1 MLDNNIDW
9 CDVDSDEEYSIPL
22 LPPLPLVDLC
32 FPLGDKEKDETKMTC
47 SSGTLSETSEPSS
60 STAGSCRNSAEEVSG
75 QKASDRLWS
84 QNDRVKIHLKSKKTA
99 QYDCVVE
106 KFPKRNG
113 LKNKKT
119 PKWVCFIGKFPK
131 LTTIDDMISFVKS
144 TGINFTE
151 IRMGPKRNPK
161 KTTFGY
167 VDLPTKRDYDKLLT
181 LDGSLYKGRRI
192 RVDRANPKKSAHQT
206 VFHARKTQIV
216 TNVKQTDGLGL
227 GRQRCQQK
235 ARQRLHDVHSNPVIG
250 EKTQVPRTVCP
261 EVKRAG
267 CNKVTARSRRWKRFM
282 YNQKRGQRYKHM
294 YVKTSKDS
302 GVFVNSSSR
311 ILQPEGMK

>member
-9 CDVDSDEEYSIPL
+9 CDVDSDEEYCIPL

-32 FPLGDKEKDETKMTC
+32 FPLGDKEKEEPKMTC

-60 STAGSCRNSAEEVSG
+60 STAGSCRNSANEVNG
-75 QKASDRLWS
+75 LSDRLWS
-84 QNDRVKIHLKSKKTA
+84 QNDRVKINLKNKKTP
-99 QYDCVVE
+99 VVE
-106 KFPKRNG
+106 KFPKING
-113 LKNKKT
+113 LKNKTT

-161 KTTFGY
+161 KTAFGY
-167 VDLPTKRDYDKLLT
+167 VDLPTKKDYDKLLT

-192 RVDRANPKKSAHQT
+192 RVDRANRKKSALQM
-206 VFHARKTQIV
+206 VSNARKVQI
-216 TNVKQTDGLGL
+216 TTGKQTDGCCS
-227 GRQRCQQK
+227 RDRFQQK
-235 ARQRLHDVHSNPVIG
+235 NRLKLQDFHSNPIY
-250 EKTQVPRTVCP
+250 EKKIEAPRKPSP
-261 EVKRAG
+261 EVKRVG
-267 CNKVTARSRRWKRFM
+267 CNKATARSRRWKRIM

-302 GVFVNSSSR
+302 AVFMNCSSR
-311 ILQPEGMK
+311 SIQHEGIK

>member
-9 CDVDSDEEYSIPL
+9 CDVDSDEEYCIPL

-32 FPLGDKEKDETKMTC
+32 FPLGDKEKEEPKMTC

-60 STAGSCRNSAEEVSG
+60 STAGSCRNSANEVNG
-75 QKASDRLWS
+75 LKASDRLWS
-84 QNDRVKIHLKSKKTA
+84 QNDRVKINFKNKKTPK
-99 QYDCVVE
+99 YDCVVE
-106 KFPKRNG
+106 KFPKING
-113 LKNKKT
+113 LKNKT
-119 PKWVCFIGKFPK
+119 TAKWVCFIGKFPK

-161 KTTFGY
+161 KTAFGY
-167 VDLPTKRDYDKLLT
+167 VDLPTKKDYDKLLT

-192 RVDRANPKKSAHQT
+192 RVDRANRKKSALQM
-206 VFHARKTQIV
+206 VSNARKVQI
-216 TNVKQTDGLGL
+216 TTGKQTDGCCS
-227 GRQRCQQK
+227 RDRFQQK
-235 ARQRLHDVHSNPVIG
+235 NRLKLQDFHSNPIY
-250 EKTQVPRTVCP
+250 EKKIEAPRKPSP
-261 EVKRAG
+261 EVKRVG
-267 CNKVTARSRRWKRFM
+267 CNKATARSRRWKRIM

-302 GVFVNSSSR
+302 AVFMNCSSR
-311 ILQPEGMK
+311 SIQHEGIK